1 MTHSTCILAGA
12 RARALPMV
20 SAAALLVV
28 LVGCESQD
36 LSLAPEI
43 EADAIAIT
51 TPEEAPE
58 LGSADSAVLHFINAS
73 DTTFEVLDED
83 VGLDRRAAERIVR
96 HRDGADRLAGTEDD
110 LLFGSLDDLMA
121 VPYVGPAAVGAIDDF
136 LLELAEDG
144 AVVEGVAF
152 TEEEEVLALALA
164 NTATLD
170 ELDLDLELD
179 RRAAEGIVK
188 GRPFVELD
196 EVAEVDFVGPA
207 SLERLRAA
215 TADMGRQ

>member
-1 MTHSTCILAGA
+1 MTLFTCILAGA
-12 RARALPMV
+12 RTRAHALL
-20 SAAALLVV
+20 SAAV
-28 LVGCESQD
+28 LAAGLTGCESHD

-58 LGSADSAVLHFINAS
+58 LGTGDSAVLHFVNAP
-73 DTTFEVLDED
+73 DTTFAVLDED

-96 HRDGADRLAGTEDD
+96 HRDGADRMAGTEDD
-110 LLFGSLDDLMA
+110 LLFATLDELMA
-121 VPYVGPAAVGAIDDF
+121 VPYVGPSALGAIDDF

-170 ELDLDLELD
+170 ELDLDLDLD

-196 EVAEVDFVGPA
+196 AVAEVDFVGPA

-215 TADMGRQ
+215 TADMGGQ